1 MATRRPRAG
10 PRHQP
15 IPHLMKTVSLLVLLM
30 AALVVVGCN
39 SPASRI
45 RRNPE
50 LFSQLTPS
58 QQDLIRQGRV
68 ELGFSAEM
76 VRLALGEPD
85 RLGMRTDADGT
96 SEIWN
101 YVTYEAPDGIPLY
114 RGWYH
119 RYHAW
124 GDPLYPYYTSFP
136 ERRERERFRVIFRRG
151 TVHALEHEKDW
162 RG

>member
-1 MATRRPRAG
+1 
-10 PRHQP
+10 
-15 IPHLMKTVSLLVLLM
+15 MKTLTFLTLLL
-30 AALVVVGCN
+30 AALVAAGCN

-50 LFSQLTPS
+50 LFAQLTPA
-58 QQDLIRQGRV
+58 QQDLIRRGRV
-68 ELGFSAEM
+68 DIGFSAEM

-85 RLGMRTDADGT
+85 RLGLRTDVDGT
-96 SEIWN
+96 TEIWN
-101 YVTYEAPDGIPLY
+101 YVSYEAPDGIPLY